1 MVARKFHKFLRFNK
15 GGSKTPFVDLLK
27 GDSQGATQRKKKV
40 RPKKDK
46 NTQDIQCFEC
56 SGYGRNQTQCANL
69 KYSKGQAMNAS
80 LSNESK
86 ASKKKNVSHMAFTAL
101 RGC

>member
-1 MVARKFHKFLRFNK
+1 
-15 GGSKTPFVDLLK
+15 
-27 GDSQGATQRKKKV
+27 
-40 RPKKDK
+40 
-46 NTQDIQCFEC
+46 
-56 SGYGRNQTQCANL
+56 
-69 KYSKGQAMNAS
+69 MNAS